1 MPPTGV
7 IGFWGSIIGGLATL
21 GIVAALTS
29 LQLQRSD
36 EPPNDQTED
45 TTSLEPG
52 LPPGEKE
59 FHSSTG
65 QTSELDAFAEAEQA
79 LNQAK
84 ELVAGKG
91 APFLELPIGGLLD
104 VVNACVT
111 NKREQGNFGAILE
124 TLVALEGKT
133 DSAMLCLHDLTAA
146 ASSNPGGLPA
156 SETIDGDLATI
167 VSLLEKLAVS
177 NKRII
182 AQARSST
189 AAPCTDIVGSIRFIV
204 QDFAVLNRVSIEV
217 FIATWAERGM

>member
-59 FHSSTG
+59 SHSSTG

-104 VVNACVT
+104 VVNACVVSSHMYMP
-111 NKREQGNFGAILE
+111 L
-124 TLVALEGKT
+124 LPP
-133 DSAMLCLHDLTAA
+133 SLT
-146 ASSNPGGLPA
+146 
-156 SETIDGDLATI
+156 
-167 VSLLEKLAVS
+167 
-177 NKRII
+177 
-182 AQARSST
+182 
-189 AAPCTDIVGSIRFIV
+189 
-204 QDFAVLNRVSIEV
+204 DFAMFRRTSASKEISVLSWRRWWRWKARRILLCYVCM
-217 FIATWAERGM
+217 TLPRM